1 MSFSSGMF
9 EGKETI
15 KEAQR
20 INDLPERVGNLHIP
34 IHYVYGEN
42 DRLLP
47 ASFSEQILNR
57 MLSVNPQIE
66 HVKLNMVNSHG
77 YADHCLYSPQC
88 SDQLLLEATKFYAD
102 ILEKQRTL

>member
-1 MSFSSGMF
+1 MSH
-9 EGKETI
+9 
-15 KEAQR
+15 R
-20 INDLPERVGNLHIP
+20 IELEK
-34 IHYVYGEN
+34 
-42 DRLLP
+42 
-47 ASFSEQILNR
+47 SFYLDDKYEQILNR